1 MSIKPMVR
9 SNLCIN
15 AHPVGCAVMV
25 DNWIKR
31 AKDARPAIE
40 AEAAK
45 AGKTLPKNVLVLGCS
60 TGYGLASRI
69 SAAFGCGAGSI
80 GVSFE
85 RDATDKKP
93 GSPGWYN
100 NREFDR
106 QATLAGVYSKTLN
119 MDAFSSEGRAEVIR
133 LAKEKGIQFDQ
144 VIYSLASPVR
154 TDPATGIMHKSVL
167 KPLEKPFTGRSV
179 DVMSGAISEI
189 SVEPGTEAEVADT
202 VKVMGGE
209 DWELWLRALAD
220 AGLLAKACVT
230 LAYSYIG
237 PEHTWAVYRDG
248 TIGRAKAH
256 LEKTAKA
263 LDGLLAGLGGKA
275 YVSIDKAVVTRSSSV
290 IPVVSL
296 YIAALF
302 KAMKQLGLHED
313 CQDQMIRL
321 YRDRLLA
328 PGGVPTDKTGRIRL
342 DDWEMKPEVQELT
355 SRFFNGVTE
364 ANLSTTTDFEGFRRD
379 FLQIHGFDV
388 PGVDYEAEVAYL

>member
-15 AHPVGCAVMV
+15 AHPTGCAAMV
-25 DNWIKR
+25 DGWIQR
-31 AKDARPAIE
+31 AQDAEPSIKA
-40 AEAAK
+40 AAAK
-45 AGKTLPKNVLVLGCS
+45 AGIDLPKNVLVLGCS

-69 SAAFGCGAGSI
+69 SAAFGCGSGSI

-100 NREFDR
+100 NREFDH
-106 QATLAGVYSKTLN
+106 QAAQAGIYSKTLN
-119 MDAFSSEGRAEVIR
+119 MDAFSNEARAEVIR
-133 LAKEKGIQFDQ
+133 LSKEKGLVFDQ

-167 KPLEKPFTGRSV
+167 KPLGKPFSGRSV

-189 SVEPGTEAEVADT
+189 SVEPGSETEIADT

-209 DWELWLRALAD
+209 DWELWLKALSESK
-220 AGLLAKACVT
+220 LLAKGCIT

-256 LEKTAKA
+256 LETTAKA
-263 LDGLLAGLGGKA
+263 LNGLLAGIGGKA

-328 PGGVPTDKTGRIRL
+328 PGGIPTDEAGRIRL
-342 DDWEMKPEVQELT
+342 DDWEMRPEVQELT
-355 SRFFNGVTE
+355 TRFFKGVTE
-364 ANLSTTTDFEGFRRD
+364 ANLSSTTDFEGFRRD
-379 FLQIHGFDV
+379 FLQIHGFEV

>member
-9 SNLCIN
+9 ANLCLN
-15 AHPVGCAVMV
+15 AHPAGCAAMV
-25 DNWIKR
+25 DGWIKR
-31 AKDARPAIE
+31 AVAARPAM
-40 AEAAK
+40 EAAAAT
-45 AGKTLPKNVLVLGCS
+45 AGKSLPGNVLVLGCS
-60 TGYGLASRI
+60 MGYGLASRI
-69 SAAFGCGAGSI
+69 SAAFGCGAGSF

-106 QATLAGVYSKTLN
+106 QATKAGLYSETLN
-119 MDAFSSEGRAEVIR
+119 MDAFSNEARAEVVR
-133 LAKEKGIQFDQ
+133 RAKEKGLVFDQ

-167 KPLEKPFTGRSV
+167 KPLGKPFSGRSV
-179 DVMSGAISEI
+179 DVMTGAISEI
-189 SVEPGTEAEVADT
+189 TVEPGSDQEIADT

-220 AGLLAKACVT
+220 AGLLAPGCIT

-248 TIGRAKAH
+248 TIGKAKAH
-256 LEKTAKA
+256 LEKTAGI
-263 LDGLLAGLGGKA
+263 LNGLLAGIGGKA

-321 YRDRLLA
+321 YRDRLLTT
-328 PGGVPTDKTGRIRL
+328 GTIPTDEAGRIRL
-342 DDWEMKPEVQELT
+342 DDWEMRPEVQELST
-355 SRFFNGVTE
+355 KFFLAATE
-364 ANLSTTTDFEGFRRD
+364 ANLSTTTDFDGFRGD
-379 FLQIHGFDV
+379 FLQIHGFEV
-388 PGVDYEAEVAYL
+388 PGVDYEAEVQYL

>member
-1 MSIKPMVR
+1 MVR

-15 AHPVGCAVMV
+15 AHPTGCAAMV
-25 DNWIKR
+25 DAWIQR
-31 AKDARPAIE
+31 ALDAKPSIE
-40 AEAAK
+40 AAAAK
-45 AGKTLPKNVLVLGCS
+45 AGKSLPKNVLVLGCS

-106 QATLAGVYSKTLN
+106 QAAQAGIYSKTLN
-119 MDAFSSEGRAEVIR
+119 MDAFSNEARAEVIR
-133 LAKEKGIQFDQ
+133 LANEKGLVFDQ
-144 VIYSLASPVR
+144 VVYSLASPVR

-167 KPLEKPFTGRSV
+167 KPLGKSFSGRSV

-189 SVEPGTEAEVADT
+189 SVEPGTEEEIADT

-209 DWELWLRALAD
+209 DWELWLKALAD
-220 AGLLAKACVT
+220 SGLLARGCVT

-256 LEKTAKA
+256 LEATAKA
-263 LDGLLAGLGGKA
+263 LNGLLASIGGKA
-275 YVSIDKAVVTRSSSV
+275 FVSIDKAVVTRSSSV

-313 CQDQMIRL
+313 CQDQMLRL

-328 PGGVPTDKTGRIRL
+328 PGGIPTDEAGRIRL
-342 DDWEMKPEVQELT
+342 DDWEMRPEVQELT
-355 SRFFNGVTE
+355 TRLFNGVTE
-364 ANLSTTTDFEGFRRD
+364 ANLSTTTDFDGFRRD

>member
-9 SNLCIN
+9 ANLCLN
-15 AHPVGCAVMV
+15 AHPTGCAVMV
-25 DNWIKR
+25 DGWIKR
-31 AKDARPAIE
+31 AVAARPAIKG
-40 AEAAK
+40 AATT
-45 AGKTLPKNVLVLGCS
+45 AGKSLPKNVLVLGCS
-60 TGYGLASRI
+60 MGYGLASRI
-69 SAAFGCGAGSI
+69 SAAFGCGAGSL

-106 QATLAGVYSKTLN
+106 QATKAGLYSETLN
-119 MDAFSSEGRAEVIR
+119 MDAFSNEARAEVVR
-133 LAKEKGIQFDQ
+133 RAKEKGLVFDQ

-167 KPLEKPFTGRSV
+167 KPLGRPFSGRSV
-179 DVMSGAISEI
+179 DVMTGAISEI
-189 SVEPGTEAEVADT
+189 TVEPGNDQEIADT

-220 AGLLAKACVT
+220 AGLLAPGCIT

-248 TIGRAKAH
+248 TIGKAKAH
-256 LEKTAKA
+256 LEKTAGI
-263 LDGLLAGLGGKA
+263 LNGLLAGIGGKA

-321 YRDRLLA
+321 YRDRLLT
-328 PGGVPTDKTGRIRL
+328 PGTIPTDEAGRIRL
-342 DDWEMKPEVQELT
+342 DDWEMKPEVQELST
-355 SRFFNGVTE
+355 KFFLAATE
-364 ANLSTTTDFEGFRRD
+364 ATLSTATDFDGFRRD
-379 FLQIHGFDV
+379 FLQIHGFEV
-388 PGVDYEAEVAYL
+388 PGVDYEAEVQYL

>member
-9 SNLCIN
+9 ANLCLN
-15 AHPVGCAVMV
+15 AHPAGCAAMV
-25 DNWIKR
+25 DGWIKR
-31 AKDARPAIE
+31 AIAARPAIE
-40 AEAAK
+40 SAAAK
-45 AGKTLPKNVLVLGCS
+45 AGKKLPGTVLVLGCS
-60 TGYGLASRI
+60 MGYGLASRI
-69 SAAFGCGAGSI
+69 AAAFGCGAGSL

-85 RDATDKKP
+85 RDATEKKP

-106 QATLAGVYSKTLN
+106 QATKAGLYSETLN
-119 MDAFSSEGRAEVIR
+119 MDAFSSEARAEVIR
-133 LAKEKGIQFDQ
+133 IAREKGLVFDQ

-167 KPLEKPFTGRSV
+167 KPLGGPFSGRTV
-179 DVMSGAISEI
+179 DVMTGAINEI
-189 SVEPGTEAEVADT
+189 TVEPGNAEEIADT
-202 VKVMGGE
+202 EKVMGGE

-220 AGLLAKACVT
+220 AGLLAKGCLT
-230 LAYSYIG
+230 FAYSYIG

-248 TIGRAKAH
+248 TIGKAKAH
-256 LEKTAKA
+256 LEKTAGI
-263 LDGLLAGLGGKA
+263 LSTLLAGIGGKA

-302 KAMKQLGLHED
+302 KAMKQLGTHED

-328 PGGVPTDKTGRIRL
+328 PGSIPTDEEGRIRL
-342 DDWEMKPEVQELT
+342 DDWEMRPEAQELAT
-355 SRFFNGVTE
+355 RFFNEANE
-364 ANLSTTTDFEGFRRD
+364 ANLSTVTDFEGFRRD
-379 FLQIHGFDV
+379 FLQIHGFEV
-388 PGVDYEAEVAYL
+388 PGVDYEAEVRYL

>member
-15 AHPVGCAVMV
+15 AHPTGCAAMV
-25 DNWIKR
+25 DSWIKR
-31 AKDARPAIE
+31 VQAVRPSIQSA
-40 AEAAK
+40 AAK
-45 AGKTLPKNVLVLGCS
+45 AGKSLPKNVLVLGCS

-69 SAAFGCGAGSI
+69 AAAFGCGAGSI

-106 QATLAGVYSKTLN
+106 QASLAGMYSKTLN
-119 MDAFSSEGRAEVIR
+119 MDAFSNEARAEVIR
-133 LAKEKGIQFDQ
+133 LAKEQGLVFDQ
-144 VIYSLASPVR
+144 VVYSLASPVR

-167 KPLEKPFTGRSV
+167 KPLGKPFTGRSV

-189 SVEPGTEAEVADT
+189 SVEPGNDQEIADT

-209 DWELWLRALAD
+209 DWELWLRALTD
-220 AGLLAKACVT
+220 AGLLAKGCVT

-248 TIGRAKAH
+248 TIGKAKAH
-256 LEKTAKA
+256 LETTAKA
-263 LDGLLAGLGGKA
+263 LDGLLAGIGGKA

-321 YRDRLLA
+321 YRDRLM
-328 PGGVPTDKTGRIRL
+328 GTVPTDEAGRIRL
-342 DDWEMKPEVQELT
+342 DDWEMRPEVQELT

-364 ANLSTTTDFEGFRRD
+364 ANLSTTTDFEGFRKD